1 MRWLFRLTVAAG
13 LLAAAAGRCC
23 DPAKGDKPQFQGTW
37 QLLSIEADVSQLSAL
52 CPDDLSRARLTIQGD
67 RCTLMLGGTRWQGIY
82 MITAGG
88 RPKALDLAITA
99 GPDKGKRVRALYAL
113 TGDTLRLCYYPRP
126 GAERP
131 AGFTRA
137 PGSDVLVII
146 WQRRAP

>member
-1 MRWLFRLTVAAG
+1 MRWLLRLTVAAG
-13 LLAAAAGRCC
+13 LLAAADGPCC
-23 DPAKGDKPQFQGTW
+23 DPAKGDRALLQGTW

-67 RCTLMLGGTRWQGIY
+67 RCTLTFAGTCWRGAY
-82 MITAGG
+82 TAAAGD
-88 RPKALDLAITA
+88 RTKALDLAITA

-113 TGDTLRLCYYPRP
+113 AGDTLRVCYHPRP